1 MDSTTGSTDEYETDD
16 YHPPSD
22 CEEDVKFLKGGR
34 LSRSPERNRQSPRR
48 RGGAART
55 AAAASASASAGAAVT
70 RTSPRKK
77 AGSSS
82 NASNNGASTSNSG
95 NKGGKRVTNRRS
107 TTSKSKQDDDSYQGD
122 ESDESSDEIIELSST
137 NNIDNSSSQKYAT
150 GTSVSKLFNGSW
162 FSGSITQ
169 YHVKEKL
176 YTVQYDDG
184 DEEDYSEKEVGD
196 LITNHTTTTSSS
208 NKTNAVATGKSKSS
222 EQSNDGS
229 GSDDD
234 DDNFFSHVGV
244 NSTKKRKVIQ
254 YSDDSDDDSSLEDLT
269 SKKQQAK
276 KLSTGLSSDEESDN
290 SDNNFF
296 SKKRVV
302 AKKQV
307 AEVHQSDSSDSDIEI
322 VVQSTTTNQTSTS
335 TRTSPRRTTQQQQRA
350 PTPSI
355 DIKAVP
361 SPKKKK
367 SPAKQSS
374 QHTAIRARAESALE
388 YAKRA
393 REEMKRAQN
402 YHAEDVEVKLPTPRK
417 KAAVESIDVDDSSV
431 EEVEALKPAATAAA
445 VPKPKEAVYK
455 GDLLRIT
462 LRYKDSTNQK
472 DCQAV
477 LRIRSDEPL
486 RMLKERFQGGG
497 SIASLKFDGD
507 KLDMNKTPQ
516 FYDMEDE
523 DLVDAVVQGGTAG
536 GGGGKA
542 PPDVVKL
549 LVRRSGTTA
558 SHEFGMP
565 KTACL
570 SKLIAAVC
578 EKFKVPHVV
587 LEYNGRSLNPLRSCY
602 DEGISNNATIDA
614 IVGETINLE
623 FRVNGDSK
631 DVHSINAMQRGTF
644 RHAMEVFA
652 AKKKCSVADCKFLF
666 DGEVLKATTT
676 MESLELEGDEI
687 IDVQLTVAAL
697 NPLSMQDV
705 DGDVIMADAAA
716 VRAAV
721 ISVKTV
727 RNQTKA
733 KPKTWKISTADKI
746 SKLKLDYTKHYKTC
760 KQVKFYFNNS
770 CINAE
775 SKSLMELGITDGT
788 VLYAM
793 ENGKPYKIQ

>member
-22 CEEDVKFLKGGR
+22 CEED
-34 LSRSPERNRQSPRR
+34 
-48 RGGAART
+48 
-55 AAAASASASAGAAVT
+55 
-70 RTSPRKK
+70 

-122 ESDESSDEIIELSST
+122 ESDESSDEIELSST

-162 FSGSITQ
+162 FSGLITQ

-196 LITNHTTTTSSS
+196 LITNHHRTTTTSSS

-254 YSDDSDDDSSLEDLT
+254 YSDDSDDSSLEDLT

-431 EEVEALKPAATAAA
+431 EEVEALKPAATA
-445 VPKPKEAVYK
+445 VPKPKEVVYK

-770 CINAE
+770 CINVE
-775 SKSLMELGITDGT
+775 TKSLMELGITDGT